1 MTPDDLTLNEAAE
14 KLGVHYMTAYRYVR
28 TGLLPGVKDGG
39 TWLVTA
45 EDLAQFSNRPVAT
58 PGRGHRDT
66 DRQVEPLVAALT
78 RGDERGAWKVIQ
90 SLQMA
95 GCGVEELCTK
105 LLVPAMAK
113 IGSDWA
119 IGNRSIADEH
129 RATAI
134 IPILLGRLRS
144 APLPAGRKRGLV
156 VVGCPPNEDHG
167 IPASMFSLLLE
178 RRRFE
183 VDNLGSN
190 TPPETFAE
198 VAQTADNPVAIVFS
212 VTIPE
217 NLGNLSK
224 CLSAVRAVRP
234 EIPLLAAGF
243 ATVHTTAEDLGVDS
257 VITSFE
263 EGLEIVAS
271 LVD

>member
-1 MTPDDLTLNEAAE
+1 MKPNDLTINEAAE

-39 TWLVTA
+39 TWFVTA
-45 EDLAQFSNRPVAT
+45 EDLEKFSNRTVAA
-58 PGRGHRDT
+58 PGRGQRDT
-66 DRQVEPLVAALT
+66 ERQVEPLVAALT
-78 RGDERGAWKVIQ
+78 RGDERGAWRIVE

-105 LLVPAMAK
+105 LFVPTMAK

-119 IGNRSIADEH
+119 DGSRSIADEH

-144 APLPAGRKRGLV
+144 APLPPGRKRGLV

-167 IPASMFSLLLE
+167 IPASIFSLLLAV
-178 RRRFE
+178 RRFE

-198 VAQTADNPVAIVFS
+198 VAQTANKPVAIVFS
-212 VTIPE
+212 VTVPK
-217 NLGNLSK
+217 NLTNLSK
-224 CLSAVRAVRP
+224 CVSAVRSVRP
-234 EIPLLAAGF
+234 GIPLLAAGF
-243 ATVHTTAEDLGVDS
+243 ATAHTTAEDLGVDG

-263 EGLEIVAS
+263 DGLETLAS
-271 LVD
+271 LVN